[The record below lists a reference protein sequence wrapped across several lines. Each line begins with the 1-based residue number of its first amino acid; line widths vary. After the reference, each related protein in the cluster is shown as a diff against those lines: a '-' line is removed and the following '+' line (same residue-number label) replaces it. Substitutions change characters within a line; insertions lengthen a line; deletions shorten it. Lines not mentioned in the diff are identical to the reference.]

1 MLKYF
6 LKKSFYGVLV
16 LLGVISVVFF
26 IYSIKPGDPATLSGG
41 QQASK
46 EVVDNIRK
54 EWGIDQPIHY
64 RYLQFINDVSPLS
77 FYNTNNSESRF
88 YYEENKYG
96 GVQAFPISSNFKLIF
111 KLPYLKKSY
120 QSNRYV
126 TEIISEKLPGTIIL
140 AIASILIATV
150 LGVLFGSISAFYPNG
165 FFNKFAIISSIAGM
179 SSPSFF
185 MASIVSV
192 VGGYYWADYIELP
205 VFPFVLSLLFVIV
218 GFIAK
223 KQSKGLKN
231 SIKSIFLF
239 GFKGFVIGIGVWIF
253 YLFFQNIFD
262 LHSFDFIVS
271 SVSIPGTGLDPS
283 GSIVEINDYTG
294 AKEYHWENLILPSLT
309 LGIRPLAIVI
319 LLTKKSMLE
328 VLSSDFIRTA
338 KSKGLSSY
346 VIVSKHALPNALNP
360 VITAVSGWF
369 ASLLAGAIFVEMIF
383 NWDGIGTVLVN
394 ALKNDDLP
402 IVMGITLTIS
412 VIFVFINMIVDLMYS
427 IIDPRVRLN

>member
-6 LKKSFYGVLV
+6 LKKSLYGVLV
-16 LLGVISVVFF
+16 LLGVMTIIFS

-54 EWGIDQPIHY
+54 EWGIDQPVHI
-64 RYLQFINDVSPLS
+64 RYFQFLNDVSLLS
-77 FYNTNNSESRF
+77 FYNVNYAESRF
-88 YYEENKYG
+88 YYNEKKYG
-96 GVQAFPISSNFKLIF
+96 GFDLFPVSVNYKLVI
-111 KLPYLKKSY
+111 KYPYLKKSY
-120 QSNRYV
+120 QSNRFV

-140 AIASILIATV
+140 AVTAILIATIF
-150 LGVLFGSISAFYPNG
+150 GVLFGSISAFYPDG

-185 MASIVSV
+185 MASIISV
-192 VGGYYWADYIELP
+192 VGGYYWADFIELP
-205 VFPFVLSLLFVIV
+205 VFPIVLSLLFIIV
-218 GFIAK
+218 SLIRYKRF
-223 KQSKGLKN
+223 N
-231 SIKSIFLF
+231 SFKEILKSILF
-239 GFKGFVIGIGVWIF
+239 MGFKGGVVGLGVWVF
-253 YLFFQNIFD
+253 YLFLQNIFD
-262 LHSFDFIVS
+262 LHAFDFIGS
-271 SVSIPGTGLDPS
+271 SISVPGTGLDPS
-283 GSIVEINDYTG
+283 GSIIEINDFTG
-294 AKEYHWENLILPSLT
+294 IKEYHWENLILPSLT
-309 LGIRPLAIVI
+309 LGIRPLAIVT
-319 LLTKKSMLE
+319 LLTKKSMME
-328 VLSSDFIRTA
+328 VLSSDFVRTA

-412 VIFVFINMIVDLMYS
+412 VIFVFINIIVDLLYS

>member
-6 LKKSFYGVLV
+6 LKKLLYGILV
-16 LLGVISVVFF
+16 LLGVITIVFS

-54 EWGIDQPIHY
+54 EWGIDQPIHI
-64 RYLQFINDVSPLS
+64 RYFQFLNDVSLIS
-77 FYNTNNSESRF
+77 FYNTKKAESRF
-88 YYEENKYG
+88 FYDENKYKG
-96 GVQAFPISSNFKLIF
+96 AAVLPVSSNFKLVF

-140 AIASILIATV
+140 AVAAILIATIF
-150 LGVLFGSISAFYPNG
+150 GVLFGSISAFYPDG

-185 MASIVSV
+185 MASIISV
-192 VGGYYWADYIELP
+192 VGGYYWAEYIELP
-205 VFPFVLSLLFVIV
+205 VFPIALSLLFIIV
-218 GFIAK
+218 GFITSK
-223 KQSKGLKN
+223 KSKGLKN
-231 SIKSIFLF
+231 IIKSILF
-239 GFKGFVIGIGVWIF
+239 MGFKGGVIGIGVWIF

-262 LHSFDFIVS
+262 LQALDFIAS
-271 SVSIPGTGLDPS
+271 SVSVPGTGLDPS
-283 GSIVEINDYTG
+283 GSIIEINDITG
-294 AKEYHWENLILPSLT
+294 IKEYHWENLILPSLT
-309 LGIRPLAIVI
+309 LGIRPLAIVT
-319 LLTKKSMLE
+319 LLTKKSMMD
-328 VLSSDFIRTA
+328 VLSSDFVRTA

-346 VIVSKHALPNALNP
+346 AIISKHALPNALNP
-360 VITAVSGWF
+360 VITAISGWF

-383 NWDGIGTVLVN
+383 NWDGIGTVLVD

-412 VIFVFINMIVDLMYS
+412 VIFVFINIVVDLLYS

>member
-1 MLKYF
+1 VLKYF
-6 LKKSFYGVLV
+6 LKKSLYGILV
-16 LLGVISVVFF
+16 LLGVITIVFF

-54 EWGIDQPIHY
+54 EWGIDQPIHI
-64 RYLQFINDVSPLS
+64 RYFQFLNDVSLIS
-77 FYNTNNSESRF
+77 FYNTNNSDSRF
-88 YYEENKYG
+88 YYKESKYDG
-96 GVQAFPISSNFKLIF
+96 LEVFPVSSNFKLFF

-140 AIASILIATV
+140 AVASILIATIF
-150 LGVLFGSISAFYPNG
+150 GVLFGSISAFYPNS
-165 FFNKFAIISSIAGM
+165 FFDKFAIISSIAGM

-185 MASIVSV
+185 MASIISV
-192 VGGYYWADYIELP
+192 VGGYYWAEFIELP
-205 VFPFVLSLLFVIV
+205 VFPIVLAILFIII
-218 GFIAK
+218 GLISY
-223 KQSKGLKN
+223 KQSKGFKN
-231 SIKSIFLF
+231 ILKSIILY
-239 GFKGFVIGIGVWIF
+239 GFKGLVIGVGVWIF
-253 YLFFQNIFD
+253 YLFFQNIFE
-262 LHSFDFIVS
+262 LHTLDFIVS

-283 GSIVEINDYTG
+283 GSIFEINDFTG
-294 AKEYHWENLILPSLT
+294 VKEYHWENLILPSLT
-309 LGIRPLAIVI
+309 LGIRPLAIVT
-319 LLTKKSMLE
+319 LLTKKSLIE
-328 VLSSDFIRTA
+328 VLSSDFVRTA

-412 VIFVFINMIVDLMYS
+412 VIFVFINIVVDLLYS